1 MKLLNKFDDG
11 ALKLE
16 FDEDTFHF
24 SIRETGREVF
34 DFNTLSSGYAAVL
47 DIVVDIIMR
56 MEKRTNKTF
65 IVSTHSP
72 FILNSLDNVIIY
84 DLENHL
90 LVENGL
96 SDVPYDGIVE
106 GYLGN
111 IKSVNLIGIICFGHA
126 GIATM

>member
-65 IVSTHSP
+65 Q
-72 FILNSLDNVIIY
+72 FIDYNISEYSVHCIHTFPVYYTI
-84 DLENHL
+84 LE
-90 LVENGL
+90 
-96 SDVPYDGIVE
+96 
-106 GYLGN
+106 
-111 IKSVNLIGIICFGHA
+111 CR
-126 GIATM
+126 

>member
-1 MKLLNKFDDG
+1 MTTIFPN
-11 ALKLE
+11 
-16 FDEDTFHF
+16 
-24 SIRETGREVF
+24 IQ
-34 DFNTLSSGYAAVL
+34 
-47 DIVVDIIMR
+47 
-56 MEKRTNKTF
+56 F

>member
-1 MKLLNKFDDG
+1 MKFLNKFDDG

-65 IVSTHSP
+65 Q
-72 FILNSLDNVIIY
+72 FIDY
-84 DLENHL
+84 
-90 LVENGL
+90 
-96 SDVPYDGIVE
+96 
-106 GYLGN
+106 N
-111 IKSVNLIGIICFGHA
+111 ISEYSVHCIHTFTFYIKQFR
-126 GIATM
+126 